1 MPPSASD
8 SKRRTGV
15 DPRIARTRED
25 VLAAALEVLIDD
37 GWDAVTQPNVA
48 RAAGYAK
55 GTVYAH
61 WPGRLDLLRDAF
73 ERYGHSE
80 MPHHVRT
87 GDLRVDLI
95 GELTSFRT
103 AIVEHRLD
111 RALAILAERSSAV
124 PEMVEIRDA
133 FIEEGERPI
142 RELLGTVSAHSD
154 LEAATL
160 MLCGLVVDAAL
171 LHGTPPEDAVIEA
184 AVDQVLRGLG
194 HASP

>member
-1 MPPSASD
+1 MHSSASD
-8 SKRRTGV
+8 NERRAGV
-15 DPRIARTRED
+15 DPRVARTRND
-25 VLAAALEVLIDD
+25 VLSAAITVLIDD

-48 RAAGYAK
+48 RAAGYSK

-61 WPGRLDLLRDAF
+61 WPERVDLLRDAF
-73 ERYGHSE
+73 ARYGE

-87 GDLRVDLI
+87 GDLRADLI

-103 AIVEHRLD
+103 AFVEYRLD

-133 FIEEGERPI
+133 FIEDGERPI
-142 RELLGTVSAHSD
+142 RERLGTITAD
-154 LEAATL
+154 DELEAATL
-160 MLCGLVVDAAL
+160 MLCGLVLDAVL

-194 HASP
+194 HTPS